1 VQIAATLGAFA
12 YVLSLVSLRSLG
24 EALARVPFLVFGA
37 VLILIVVSLLIGATR
52 WWLLFL
58 AFGAPRRP
66 SFGRLCKFYL
76 IGFFYNTYL
85 PGGVGGDLV
94 RAVASRDAWGTQHA
108 AGVAIVLVERVLG
121 LAGLLTMCSLVLLV
135 HPLAIVP
142 GAAWLPAV
150 LGLSVASAAVLLL
163 VAAQRLVPL
172 VPARFARLLLL
183 LPRPQ
188 RYLPLA
194 AAGLCSLGTQLFVA
208 LSGHL
213 LVAALVEHASL
224 LDSLVIIPVA
234 TAAAYLP
241 FTVSGAGVRE
251 ALFVKLYES
260 VGVAASSAL
269 AASVLMWCSQAC
281 VAAVGGVM
289 MLLSPLATDRE
300 SQPDSQ

>member
-1 VQIAATLGAFA
+1 VATLGAFA

-24 EALARVPFLVFGA
+24 EALARVPFLVFGS
-37 VLILIVVSLLIGATR
+37 VLLLIAFSLLIGATR

-58 AFGAPRRP
+58 AFGAPQRP
-66 SFGRLCKFYL
+66 PFARLCKFYL
-76 IGFFYNTYL
+76 VGFFYNTYL

-94 RAVASRDAWGTQHA
+94 RAIASRAAWGSQHA

-142 GAAWLPAV
+142 GAAWLPAL
-150 LGLSVASAAVLLL
+150 LGLGAASTAVLLL
-163 VAAQRLVPL
+163 IAAQRLVPF
-172 VPARFARLLLL
+172 VPLRFARLLLL

-188 RYLPLA
+188 RGLPLA

-208 LSGHL
+208 LSGHIL
-213 LVAALVEHASL
+213 IDSLVEHARL

-269 AASVLMWCSQAC
+269 AASVLLWCSQAC
-281 VAAVGGVM
+281 VAAVGGLI
-289 MLLSPLATDRE
+289 MLLSPLDSVRE
-300 SQPDSQ
+300 PAETSS